1 MSRILGP
8 EIVTLGFVKY
18 PLPGLKFVMLTT
30 VPACEPVPNTATP
43 VAVSPPAGA
52 GSKVTVGT
60 IAYPAPPSTIV
71 GRFTILVVISLVA
84 VAVACRTDLVSILG
98 NAP

>member
-1 MSRILGP
+1 M
-8 EIVTLGFVKY
+8 
-18 PLPGLKFVMLTT
+18 
-30 VPACEPVPNTATP
+30 PVCGSNSANA

-52 GSKVTVGT
+52 GSKVTVGL
-60 IAYPAPPSTIV
+60 IAYPAPPSTIL
-71 GRFTILVVISLVA
+71 GMFTILVFVVMVA